1 SARSQM
7 AEGLL
12 TAFHGERYRAF
23 SAGTHPG
30 RVNPF
35 AIRAMEEIGID
46 LGDHYS
52 KSVDDLGDQLMDV
65 VVTVCDSAKEA
76 CPYVPAKER
85 IIHHSFED
93 PSVVEGDDEAKLA
106 AFRRI
111 RDEIRVWIDSE
122 FG

>member
-1 SARSQM
+1 
-7 AEGLL
+7 
-12 TAFHGERYRAF
+12 
-23 SAGTHPG
+23 
-30 RVNPF
+30 
-35 AIRAMEEIGID
+35 MEE
-46 LGDHYS
+46 LGVDISGHYS